1 MTSDTPSKRDID
13 TIFKKLKTQ
22 QSNKICFDCGAN
34 NPSWASV
41 TYGVFLCI
49 DCSAVHRGLGVHISF
64 IRSTQLDT
72 SWTWLQLRAM
82 QLGGNA
88 NAMNFFRQHGCT
100 TTDAQ
105 QKYHSRAAQLYK
117 GRIESLAMK
126 ASREHGTRV
135 HLDSHSSDPS
145 STPTAQP
152 ADDFFAEHETAAP
165 AERLGQMSLG
175 GGEGS
180 NGVAAASAPRFATAT
195 KLADEVG
202 AGQGPKVDAALSTS
216 PTRAAATFKTS
227 HVGAAANK
235 KKPAKKGGLGAT
247 KVEGVSFSQIESQAS
262 QWDRQVEQGRV
273 ALAEAEAAGR
283 AAEEKRLAGMRLAY
297 QQDADGAGLGQRN
310 DDRWKSDPKKAEQAE
325 RLGMGGVGL
334 GQREVAHS
342 VLSDMQTIEQTGDSG
357 AAYGR
362 SVGAAR
368 AADAILNSGGV
379 NTDDPYGSSSDP
391 WGMKRSPSWQTRQGG
406 GGGGSVG
413 VDRSL
418 PTNSDWSAALG
429 SSSRASEDEST
440 FGRARRAGGGG
451 GGGGSSGPV
460 GNSDEA
466 QRKFGNAKAISSDMF
481 SGGQADD
488 SRANLSRF
496 QGATAIGSADYFG
509 GGNGGSSSRPAGGP
523 GEPYYDLQDLKDGM
537 RQGVTKVAGKLSS
550 MASAAY
556 SSMQDRYGY

>member
-1 MTSDTPSKRDID
+1 MLSLIKNHWL
-13 TIFKKLKTQ
+13 IFHQ
-22 QSNKICFDCGAN
+22 ICFDCGAN

-100 TTDAQ
+100 TSDAQ

-117 GRIESLAMK
+117 SRIESLATK
-126 ASREHGTRV
+126 AGREHGTRV
-135 HLDSHSSDPS
+135 HLDSHSSDPATS
-145 STPTAQP
+145 A
-152 ADDFFAEHETAAP
+152 AGHGGAEDDFFAEHEPAAP
-165 AERLGQMSLG
+165 AERLGQMSLSG
-175 GGEGS
+175 GGAGS
-180 NGVAAASAPRFATAT
+180 NGVATSSATRIGAAT
-195 KLADEVG
+195 LADEVG

-216 PTRAAATFKTS
+216 PTRAAAAAPVSSMKTS
-227 HVGAAANK
+227 HLGANK

-247 KVEGVSFSQIESQAS
+247 KVQGRSFSEIESQAS
-262 QWDRQVEQGRV
+262 QWDKQVEQGRI
-273 ALAEAEAAGR
+273 AMAEADAANR

-297 QQDADGAGLGQRN
+297 QEGESGSLGAQR
-310 DDRWKSDPKKAEQAE
+310 DDERWRSDPKKAEQAE

-342 VLSDMQTIEQTGDSG
+342 VMTDMRTIEQTGDSS
-357 AAYGR
+357 AFGR
-362 SVGAAR
+362 SSAAVLGGGGAVAM
-368 AADAILNSGGV
+368 
-379 NTDDPYGSSSDP
+379 DDPYGSSSADP
-391 WGMKRSPSWQTRQGG
+391 WGMKRSPSWQSRQAG
-406 GGGGSVG
+406 G

-429 SSSRASEDEST
+429 SNSRASEDEST

-451 GGGGSSGPV
+451 VGASGPV
-460 GNSDEA
+460 ANSDEA

-481 SGGQADD
+481 SGGQTED
-488 SRANLSRF
+488 SSANLSRF

-509 GGNGGSSSRPAGGP
+509 SGPGSGSAGRPVP

-537 RQGVTKVAGKLSS
+537 RSGVTKVAGKLSS

-556 SSMQDRYGY
+556 GSMQDRYGY